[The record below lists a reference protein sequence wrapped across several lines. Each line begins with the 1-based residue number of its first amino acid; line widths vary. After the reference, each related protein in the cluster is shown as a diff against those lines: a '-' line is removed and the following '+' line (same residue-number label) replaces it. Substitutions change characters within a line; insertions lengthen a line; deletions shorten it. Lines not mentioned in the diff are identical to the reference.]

1 MDFRTFAYRTTLRI
15 GTQWDGS
22 VADGSG
28 QEYRRGPRVLFV
40 ATYPADLAP
49 GQRYRFEQYFPAIR
63 AAEGEATLSPF
74 YSSSAYQIMHGSGS
88 LFLKIALTLWGF
100 VRRIRD
106 VLRAPLYDVVFVYRE
121 ASPVNLYPLEATL
134 MAVARYSLYDFD
146 DSIWIQDTSEANRAF
161 RFLKSGSKVPKIIAK
176 ADRTLVANPYL
187 ERYAEE
193 AGGKVHIMPTTI
205 DAAMYDAQIVYRTG
219 AELTVGWTGSTTT
232 LKYLVDLMPVLERV
246 FDQVPFKLRVV
257 GGSEMPLDTK
267 IPVELVRWSSERE
280 VDDLLPMD
288 VGINPMPVAPWTRG
302 KSALKVMQYMAL
314 GIPSICV
321 RYDFSEVFIRSGEN
335 GLLAADDDDW
345 EQALLRLVTDDHL
358 RERLG
363 RAGRET
369 IHSDFTNTV
378 HADRFMKHLRA
389 EDVEPLVFHDTL

>member
-1 MDFRTFAYRTTLRI
+1 M
-15 GTQWDGS
+15 
-22 VADGSG
+22 ADGSG
-28 QEYRRGPRVLFV
+28 QEHRQGPRVLFI

-49 GQRYRFEQYFPAIR
+49 GQRYRFEQYFSAIR
-63 AAEGEATLSPF
+63 AAGGEATLSPF
-74 YSSSAYQIMHGSGS
+74 YSGSTYRIIHGPGS
-88 LFLKIALTLWGF
+88 LFFKIALTVWGF
-100 VRRIRD
+100 VRRLRD
-106 VLRAPLYDVVFVYRE
+106 VLRARLYDAVFVYRE
-121 ASPVNLYPLEATL
+121 ASPVNLYTLEATL
-134 MAVARYSLYDFD
+134 LAVARYSLYDFD

-161 RFLKSGSKVPKIIAK
+161 LFLKSGSKVPKIIAK

-187 ERYAEE
+187 QAYAEQV
-193 AGGKVHIMPTTI
+193 GGNVHIMPTTI
-205 DAAMYDAQIVYRTG
+205 DAAMYDAQIAYRTG
-219 AELTVGWTGSTTT
+219 AELTVGWTGSNTT

-246 FDQVPFKLRVV
+246 FNQVPFKLRVV
-257 GGSEMPLDTK
+257 GGSEMVLDTK

-321 RYDFSEVFIRSGEN
+321 RYDFSEIFIRSGEN

-345 EQALLRLVTDDHL
+345 EQSLLRLLMDDAL

-363 RAGRET
+363 RVGRET
-369 IHSDFTNTV
+369 IHSGFTTTV
-378 HADRFMKHLRA
+378 HEERFLMHLRA
-389 EDVEPLVFHDTL
+389 EDVEPLVFDAKL

>member
-1 MDFRTFAYRTTLRI
+1 M
-15 GTQWDGS
+15 
-22 VADGSG
+22 ADGSG
-28 QEYRRGPRVLFV
+28 QEHRQGPRVLFI

-49 GQRYRFEQYFPAIR
+49 GQRYRFEQYFSAIR
-63 AAEGEATLSPF
+63 AAGGEATLSPF
-74 YSSSAYQIMHGSGS
+74 YSGSTYRIIHGPGS
-88 LFLKIALTLWGF
+88 LFFKIALTVWGF
-100 VRRIRD
+100 VRRLRD
-106 VLRAPLYDVVFVYRE
+106 VLRARLYDAVFVYRE
-121 ASPVNLYPLEATL
+121 ASPVNLYTLEATL
-134 MAVARYSLYDFD
+134 LAVARYSLYDFD

-161 RFLKSGSKVPKIIAK
+161 LFLKSGSKVPKIIAK

-187 ERYAEE
+187 QAYAEQV
-193 AGGKVHIMPTTI
+193 GGNVHIMPTTI
-205 DAAMYDAQIVYRTG
+205 DAAMYDAQIAYRTG
-219 AELTVGWTGSTTT
+219 AELTVGWTGSNTT

-246 FDQVPFKLRVV
+246 FNQVPFKLRVV
-257 GGSEMPLDTK
+257 GGSEMVLDTK

-321 RYDFSEVFIRSGEN
+321 RYDFSEIFIRSGEN

-345 EQALLRLVTDDHL
+345 EQSLLRLLMDDAL

-363 RAGRET
+363 RVGRET
-369 IHSDFTNTV
+369 IHSGFTNTV
-378 HADRFMKHLRA
+378 HEERFLMHLRA
-389 EDVEPLVFHDTL
+389 EDVEPLVFDAKL

>member
-1 MDFRTFAYRTTLRI
+1 M
-15 GTQWDGS
+15 
-22 VADGSG
+22 ADGSG
-28 QEYRRGPRVLFV
+28 QEHRRGPRVLFI

-49 GQRYRFEQYFPAIR
+49 GQRYRFEQYFSAIR
-63 AAEGEATLSPF
+63 AAGGEATLSPF
-74 YSSSAYQIMHGSGS
+74 YSGSAYRIIHEPGS
-88 LFLKIALTLWGF
+88 LLFKIALTVWGF
-100 VRRIRD
+100 VRRLRD
-106 VLRAPLYDVVFVYRE
+106 VLRARLYDAVFVYRE

-134 MAVARYSLYDFD
+134 LAVARYSLYDFD

-187 ERYAEE
+187 QAYAEQV
-193 AGGKVHIMPTTI
+193 GGNVHIMPTTI
-205 DAAMYDAQIVYRTG
+205 DAAMYDAQIAYRTG
-219 AELTVGWTGSTTT
+219 SELTVGWTGSNTT
-232 LKYLVDLMPVLERV
+232 LKYLVDLLPVLERV
-246 FDQVPFKLRVV
+246 FDQVPFKLRLV
-257 GGSEMPLDTK
+257 GGSEMVLDTK

-321 RYDFSEVFIRSGEN
+321 RYSFSEIFMRSGEN

-345 EQALLRLVTDDHL
+345 EQSLLRLLMDDAL

-363 RAGRET
+363 RFGRET
-369 IHSDFTNTV
+369 IRSGFTNAV
-378 HADRFMKHLRA
+378 HEERFLMHLRA
-389 EDVEPLVFHDTL
+389 EDVEPLVFDATL